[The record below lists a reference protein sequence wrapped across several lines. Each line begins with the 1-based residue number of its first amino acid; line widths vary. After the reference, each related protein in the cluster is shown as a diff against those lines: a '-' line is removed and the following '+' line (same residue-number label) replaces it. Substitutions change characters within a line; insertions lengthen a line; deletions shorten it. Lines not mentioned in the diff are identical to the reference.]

1 MPGNAGRLKGKGLAM
16 EETKYEVEVSLLL
29 KGAFTVAADDESCA
43 EEVVNLMLAAGR
55 IKLSD
60 LEPAETWVDCIGE
73 ADEDA
78 EPMNGDGAED
88 GEAGDDSPGYVY
100 PLSQRPC
107 GQECSTAE
115 KAGCGTARALRI
127 ERM

>member
-1 MPGNAGRLKGKGLAM
+1 M
-16 EETKYEVEVSLLL
+16 
-29 KGAFTVAADDESCA
+29 ADDESCA
-43 EEVVNLMLAAGR
+43 EDAVNLMIANGR
-55 IKLSD
+55 ISLSD
-60 LEPAETWVDCIGE
+60 LESGEWRVDCVGE
-73 ADEDA
+73 ADDDA

-115 KAGCGTARALRI
+115 KAGCGTASALRI

>member
-1 MPGNAGRLKGKGLAM
+1 M

-60 LEPAETWVDCIGE
+60 LEPAETRVDCIGE

-78 EPMNGDGAED
+78 EAMNGDESKDED
-88 GEAGDDSPGYVY
+88 SDGDSPGYAC
-100 PLSQRPC
+100 PLSQQPC
-107 GQECSTAE
+107 NQECSTAE

>member
-1 MPGNAGRLKGKGLAM
+1 M
-16 EETKYEVEVSLLL
+16 EETKYEVEVTLLL

-60 LEPAETWVDCIGE
+60 LESAETRVDCIGE

-78 EPMNGDGAED
+78 EPMNGGESEDEDSDGD
-88 GEAGDDSPGYVY
+88 P
-100 PLSQRPC
+100 P
-107 GQECSTAE
+107 
-115 KAGCGTARALRI
+115 
-127 ERM
+127 